1 LSPFNKPRGHTYDKI
16 SIVTIREIIE
26 GGKRLEIPMSL
37 KVLKPSRPQIP
48 DKWTDYRGGAR

>member
-1 LSPFNKPRGHTYDKI
+1 MGHTYDKI

-37 KVLKPSRPQIP
+37 EQRSFCSLSNRN
-48 DKWTDYRGGAR
+48 

>member
-1 LSPFNKPRGHTYDKI
+1 MGHTYDTN

-26 GGKRLEIPMSL
+26 CGKRLEISMSF

-48 DKWTDYRGGAR
+48 NKWTYYRGDAR

>member
-1 LSPFNKPRGHTYDKI
+1 MGHTYDTN

-26 GGKRLEIPMSL
+26 GGKRLEISMSF

-48 DKWTDYRGGAR
+48 DKWTYYRGDAR

>member
-1 LSPFNKPRGHTYDKI
+1 MGHTCDEI
-16 SIVTIREIIE
+16 STVTIREIIE

-48 DKWTDYRGGAR
+48 DKWTYYRGDARCLNPS